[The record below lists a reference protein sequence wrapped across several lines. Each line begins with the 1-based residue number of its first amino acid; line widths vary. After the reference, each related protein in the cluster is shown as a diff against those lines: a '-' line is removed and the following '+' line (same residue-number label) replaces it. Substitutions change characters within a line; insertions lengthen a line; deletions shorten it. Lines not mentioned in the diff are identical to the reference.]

1 MIKYIAKRLLQLIP
15 KLLIISL
22 IIFLGL
28 QILPG
33 DAITRTISPEVYKFM
48 TPEQMEELREAL
60 GLNKPLYVQYF
71 TWLKGIL
78 HGDFGYSQSSRS
90 DIASMLVSRL
100 PSTIELTF
108 IGLIVANIL
117 GLLFGY
123 IAALNKNSLI
133 DYLFTALSVIGISVP
148 EFFFGIALILLF
160 SLKLKILPTGGRM
173 AAGKPGF
180 VDRIPYMIM
189 PVFAIGISY
198 IATLMRFTRS
208 SMLDVLNKDY
218 IKTARSKGLNE
229 TEVNVKH
236 GFRNALI
243 PVMTLLV
250 FRLPILVSGTV
261 VIESIFNY
269 PGMGSMVLDAISAGD
284 MPVVMITT
292 MVISAV
298 TLVASTLV
306 DVLTALL
313 DPRIRLE

>member
-33 DAITRTISPEVYKFM
+33 DAITRTISPDVYKFM

-78 HGDFGYSQSSRS
+78 HGDFGYSQASGS
-90 DIASMLVSRL
+90 DIASMMASRL

-123 IAALNKNSLI
+123 IAALNKNTFI

-148 EFFFGIALILLF
+148 EFFFGIAMIMLF

-173 AAGKPGF
+173 AAGKPDF

-189 PVFAIGISY
+189 PVFGIGISY

-269 PGMGSMVLDAISAGD
+269 PGMGSLVLDAISAGD

-292 MVISAV
+292 MVISVV
-298 TLVASTLV
+298 TLLASTLV

>member
-1 MIKYIAKRLLQLIP
+1 MLKYMAKRILQLIP
-15 KLLIISL
+15 KLLVISM

-28 QILPG
+28 QLLPG
-33 DAITRTISPEVYKFM
+33 DPITRTISPEIYKNM
-48 TPEQMEELREAL
+48 TEAQMEQLREAL
-60 GLNKPLYVQYF
+60 GLNKPLIVQYM

-78 HGDFGYSQSSRS
+78 RGDLGYSQSSGS
-90 DIASMLVSRL
+90 DIASMLKGRL
-100 PSTIELTF
+100 PSTIELAF
-108 IGLIVANIL
+108 FGLIVANVL

-123 IAALNKNSLI
+123 IAALNKNSFI
-133 DYLFTALSVIGISVP
+133 DYLFTTLSVIGISVP
-148 EFFFGIALILLF
+148 EFFFGIAFILFF
-160 SLKLKILPTGGRM
+160 SLKLKWFPTGGRM
-173 AAGKPGF
+173 AAGHPELAA
-180 VDRIPYMIM
+180 RIKYMVM
-189 PVFAIGISY
+189 PVFCLGISL

-229 TEVNVKH
+229 TETNVKH

-269 PGMGSMVLDAISAGD
+269 PGMGSMVLDALSAGD

-292 MVISAV
+292 LVISAV
-298 TLVASTLV
+298 TLAASTLV
-306 DVLTALL
+306 DMFTALL

>member
-1 MIKYIAKRLLQLIP
+1 MIKYIAKKLLQLIP
-15 KLLIISL
+15 KLLLISF
-22 IIFLGL
+22 IIFMGL
-28 QILPG
+28 QLLPG

-48 TPEQMEELREAL
+48 TEAQMEELREAL
-60 GLNKPLYVQYF
+60 GLNKPLIVQYF

-78 HGDFGYSQSSRS
+78 RGDLGYSQVSGS
-90 DIASMLVSRL
+90 DIASMIKGRL
-100 PSTIELTF
+100 PSTIELAF
-108 IGLIVANIL
+108 FALIVANVL
-117 GLLFGY
+117 GLLFGF
-123 IAALNKNSLI
+123 IAALNKNSFI
-133 DYLFTALSVIGISVP
+133 DYLFTTLSVIGISVP
-148 EFFFGIALILLF
+148 EFFFGIGFILLF
-160 SLKLKILPTGGRM
+160 ALKLAWLPTGGRM

-180 VDRIPYMIM
+180 IDRIPYMIM
-189 PVFAIGISY
+189 PVLCLGISL

-229 TEVNVKH
+229 VEVNVKH

-269 PGMGSMVLDAISAGD
+269 PGMGSMVLEAISGGD

-298 TLVASTLV
+298 TLAASTLV
-306 DVLTALL
+306 DLFTALL

>member
-1 MIKYIAKRLLQLIP
+1 MLKYLAKRILQLIP
-15 KLLIISL
+15 KLLVISL

-28 QILPG
+28 QLLPG
-33 DAITRTISPEVYKFM
+33 DPITRTISPEIYKYM
-48 TPEQMEELREAL
+48 TEAQMEQLREAL
-60 GLNKPLYVQYF
+60 GLNKPLIVQYF

-78 HGDFGYSQSSRS
+78 RGDLGYSQSSGS
-90 DIASMLVSRL
+90 DIASMLKGRL
-100 PSTIELTF
+100 PSTIELAF
-108 IGLIVANIL
+108 FGLIVANVL

-123 IAALNKNSLI
+123 IAALNKNSFI
-133 DYLFTALSVIGISVP
+133 DYLFTTLSVIGISVP
-148 EFFFGIALILLF
+148 EFFFGIAFIMF
-160 SLKLKILPTGGRM
+160 FALKLKWLPTGGRM
-173 AAGKPGF
+173 AAGHPELSS
-180 VDRIPYMIM
+180 RIKYMVL
-189 PVFAIGISY
+189 PVFCLGISL

-269 PGMGSMVLDAISAGD
+269 PGMGSMVLDALSAGD

-292 MVISAV
+292 LVISAV

-306 DVLTALL
+306 DVFTAML

>member
-1 MIKYIAKRLLQLIP
+1 MAKRILQLIP
-15 KLLIISL
+15 KLLVISL

-28 QILPG
+28 QLLPG
-33 DAITRTISPEVYKFM
+33 DPITRTISPEIYKNM
-48 TPEQMEELREAL
+48 TEAQMEQLREAL
-60 GLNKPLYVQYF
+60 GLNKPLIVQYF
-71 TWLKGIL
+71 TWMKGIL
-78 HGDFGYSQSSRS
+78 RGDLGYSQSSGS
-90 DIASMLVSRL
+90 DIASMLKGRL
-100 PSTIELTF
+100 PSTIELAF
-108 IGLIVANIL
+108 FGLIVANVL

-123 IAALNKNSLI
+123 IAALNKNSFI
-133 DYLFTALSVIGISVP
+133 DYLFTTLSVIGISVP
-148 EFFFGIALILLF
+148 EFFFGIAFILFF
-160 SLKLKILPTGGRM
+160 SLKLKWFPTGGRM
-173 AAGKPGF
+173 AAGHPELSA
-180 VDRIPYMIM
+180 RIKYMVM
-189 PVFAIGISY
+189 PVFCLGISL

-229 TEVNVKH
+229 TETNVKH

-269 PGMGSMVLDAISAGD
+269 PGMGSMVLDALSAGD

-292 MVISAV
+292 LVISAV
-298 TLVASTLV
+298 TLAASTLV
-306 DVLTALL
+306 DMFTALL